1 MNHNLKLKLSEK
13 LFYKE
18 KKKQKTSHTVE
29 GRAGNQGMKR
39 RNADY
44 QK

>member
-1 MNHNLKLKLSEK
+1 MNHNLKLRLSGK

-18 KKKQKTSHTVE
+18 KKNNSHTVE
-29 GRAGNQGMKR
+29 GREGNQGMKR